1 MGDLKKGRD
10 ILADQVTTE
19 PGVSDVGIEI
29 RRGDERNKGVISHG
43 YARVT
48 DPKSHKEHAKRYL
61 GALVGALKAQPKPN
75 LPKSEVEKADD
86 QEKGVHKPHFMAGK
100 KTGVSDVGAR
110 VMPDVKPSGKTKE
123 YIKDKHK
130 QVLAEL
136 TAMPKPKL
144 TKADIEQFDEQ
155 LRKDNLSERIKQ
167 LRADKE
173 AARQKQLEEHFK
185 AKGQSVPEHL
195 KGPQQ
200 PQTLDYKQLRTEFQQ
215 KNSPLAEM
223 KAKAKAAKLNPPPP
237 PLPQERY
244 RKIHQ
249 PDISGKVDYKQPK
262 LKVAKAD
269 VKIQPAQVSEPIIRN
284 RTTYSEPLK
293 ISGPNVINPMR
304 DNQMKKCG
312 AALKKMIGCLKKV
325 DPKTRLPGI
334 LLDKKAK

>member
-43 YARVT
+43 YARVS

-144 TKADIEQFDEQ
+144 TKSEIEEFD
-155 LRKDNLSERIKQ
+155 K
-167 LRADKE
+167 
-173 AARQKQLEEHFK
+173 
-185 AKGQSVPEHL
+185 SV
-195 KGPQQ
+195 
-200 PQTLDYKQLRTEFQQ
+200 LDYKKLREEFKQ
-215 KNSPLAEM
+215 KNKTRWVEGQRMHPRSLSVAPKSARTKQVFDPE
-223 KAKAKAAKLNPPPP
+223 K
-237 PLPQERY
+237 
-244 RKIHQ
+244 
-249 PDISGKVDYKQPK
+249 SGTVDYKK
-262 LKVAKAD
+262 INKAS
-269 VKIQPAQVSEPIIRN
+269 VQPAQVSEPIIRN

-293 ISGPNVINPMR
+293 ISGPNIINPMR
-304 DNQMKKCG
+304 DDQMKKCG
-312 AALKKMIGCLKKV
+312 ATLKKMIGCLKKV